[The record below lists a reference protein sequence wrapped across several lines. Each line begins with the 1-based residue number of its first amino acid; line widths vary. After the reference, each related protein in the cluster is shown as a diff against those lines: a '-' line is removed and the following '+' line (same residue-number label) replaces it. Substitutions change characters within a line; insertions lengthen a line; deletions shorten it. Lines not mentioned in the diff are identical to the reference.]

1 MAKSNL
7 DVLRA
12 RIEEVK
18 SLPPHSLGWTDE
30 AWEGKWEENLRQI
43 SGIIRGEVPKSLVN
57 REVWDKPHF
66 QSKLRKFH
74 ESLK

>member
-7 DVLRA
+7 DDVRA
-12 RIEEVK
+12 RIEQVK
-18 SLPPHSLGWTDE
+18 SLPPRSLGWMDE
-30 AWEGKWEENLRQI
+30 AWEGKWEENMRQI
-43 SGIIRGEVPKSLVN
+43 SGIIPGEVSESLVN
-57 REVWDKPHF
+57 REVWDKPQF